1 MPSARIPVALQQTVI
16 HTLRQKLQQANLYL
30 NRDFPEPTINYHQR
44 GTSAGSAY
52 IKDWQIRL
60 NPVLLIENQQ
70 AFIDEVVPHELAHL
84 LVYRYFGKVPP
95 HGKQWRW
102 MMEEV
107 LGSPASRTHK
117 FEVNSVRSKTFTYYC
132 RCQQHE
138 LTLRRHNKILREESH
153 YICKKCGEKLIAKS
167 IVSFNSNL

>member
-1 MPSARIPVALQQTVI
+1 MKSASVPISLQQTVMN
-16 HTLRQKLQQANLYL
+16 TLRQKLLQANLYL
-30 NRDFPEPTINYHQR
+30 NRDFPEPTINYRQR
-44 GTSAGSAY
+44 GTTAGSAY
-52 IKDWQIRL
+52 IKNWEIRL

-107 LGSPASRTHK
+107 LNVPANRTHK
-117 FEVNSVRSKTFTYYC
+117 FKIDSVRSQTFTYYC
-132 RCQQHE
+132 NCQQHE
-138 LTLRRHNKILREESH
+138 LTLRRHNKILRGESH
-153 YICKKCGEKLIAKS
+153 YICQKCGEKLIAKS
-167 IVSFNSNL
+167 INFFNPNL